1 MTSLLGRLI
10 PLFSGQRRTEDLF
23 TEAVARLF
31 ERRPELCLAWLED
44 AGLLAPAVGEDR
56 RNVNVATQKSFVALE
71 HHEVASRPD
80 LWIEIH
86 TPGENDSEGYGV
98 SDVFLVESKIDAV
111 ESEGQLKRY
120 AEHLDR
126 MTDHHGKTLI
136 YITRAYDPKDE
147 DEVRS
152 SVSGIRFEQLRWH
165 DFYHFLRK
173 TERDAFVEEIMTFM
187 EEQGMSRGHRFS
199 ATDLMALSGVP
210 RAFEILDETLGGEVR
225 AELESFSG
233 SKVRRETHSIWEART
248 HLRYQARASLYGR
261 DDLFCDVGYQLGKVD
276 KSTHA
281 SILQIAGDG
290 YPAIFVFLEAQPGAV
305 GREASVAAMRKI
317 MLNKDWEPYNLDD
330 PSGWAGVRRVKSLAS
345 LLAEEDHVAAVKRFF
360 IESVRQLGEELTAFK
375 KDRPDLPLDRGIRS
389 LEALPGGG

>member
-10 PLFSGQRRTEDLF
+10 PLFSGQRRIEDLF

-44 AGLLAPAVGEDR
+44 AGLLAPAVGEDQ
-56 RNVNVATQKSFVALE
+56 RNVSVATQKPFVALE

-80 LWIEIH
+80 LWIEVH
-86 TPGENDSEGYGV
+86 TPGEGASEDPGV
-98 SDVFLVESKIDAV
+98 SNVFLVESKIDAV
-111 ESEGQLKRY
+111 EGEGQLKRY

-126 MTDHHGKTLI
+126 MTDYHGKTLI
-136 YITRAYDPKDE
+136 YITRTYDPKDE

-152 SVSGIRFEQLRWH
+152 SASGICFEQLRWH
-165 DFYHFLRK
+165 DFYRFLRK
-173 TERDAFVEEIMTFM
+173 TERDAFVEEVMSFM

-210 RAFEILDETLGGEVR
+210 RAFEIFDETLGGEVK
-225 AELESFSG
+225 AELESFAG
-233 SKVRRETHSIWEART
+233 NKIRRETHSIWEIRW
-248 HLRYQARASLYGR
+248 HRRYLILAPLHGR
-261 DDLFCDVGYQLGKVD
+261 DDLFCHVGYQMNKVEE
-276 KSTHA
+276 SAHA
-281 SILQIAGDG
+281 SILRISGDG
-290 YPAIFVFLEAQPGAV
+290 YPAAFVMLEAQPGAV

-345 LLAEEDHVAAVKRFF
+345 FLTEEDHVAAVKRFF
-360 IESVRQLGEELTAFK
+360 IESIRQLREELTTFK
-375 KDRPDLPLDRGIRS
+375 EEHPDLPWDGT
-389 LEALPGGG
+389 